1 MPFITGLEIHQRNRE
16 RVRLYLDDEFAADLP
31 LLEAG
36 RLRTGQCL
44 TESEVEALVGAEA
57 VQSGFDHAVRYLS
70 YRPRSIEEVRRHL
83 VKKNVPDS
91 CITVVVERLQQQ
103 GYADDVEFARYWI
116 SNRERFKPMGPR
128 ALRYELR
135 QKGVDDEIVESLLAD
150 LDVSESAYRAA
161 KARLSRYRG
170 WTRQAFRQKLSGMLR
185 RRGFSGDTI
194 NDVVLRLQAKL
205 DESEPVYFH
214 QDDMD

>member
-1 MPFITGLEIHQRNRE
+1 MPFITSLEIHQRKRE
-16 RVRLYLDDEFAADLP
+16 RVRLFLDDEFAADLP
-31 LLEAG
+31 LLEAA
-36 RLRTGQCL
+36 RLRPGQCL
-44 TESEVEALVGAEA
+44 TESEVEALVGADA
-57 VQSGFDHAVRYLS
+57 VQSGFDLAVRYLS

-83 VKKNVPDS
+83 VKKNLPDS
-91 CITVVVERLQQQ
+91 CIAVVLERLQVQ
-103 GYADDVEFARYWI
+103 GYADDVEFARFWI
-116 SNRERFKPMGPR
+116 SNRERFRPMGAR

-135 QKGVDDEIVESLLAD
+135 QKGVDDDIVESLLAD

-194 NDVVLRLQAKL
+194 NSVVLRLQAEL
-205 DESEPVYFH
+205 DEYEPGYFH
-214 QDDMD
+214 EDDTD